1 MIGIGIDTSLRSSG
15 RIMRPSSIANLV
27 ADWDPYAVSKD
38 GSNLVAQV
46 DDTTGTH
53 PFLQATGAAKPTW
66 VANSMNG
73 HPVLRFAGAQFMQLA
88 TAAQL
93 SYERTQ
99 AWTMYTVVRTTGSAT
114 DQCILAKGNPAGQGY
129 GFSFGN
135 GGTVNNIRVAIA
147 SSGANRIIGDAT
159 ATMLNTSHVVVI
171 TYDGSSA
178 VGGVN
183 VYVDGASVSVG
194 ATVNT
199 LSATIINALN
209 FTLGFN
215 QIAAYFTG
223 DFARGGLYSRVVTAA
238 ERGKLT
244 RFLGSR
250 FGITVT

>member
-1 MIGIGIDTSLRSSG
+1 MQNSIGIRLGGMG
-15 RIMRPSSIANLV
+15 RTFSPSQLSNLA
-27 ADWDPYAVSKD
+27 ADWDPTLVTKD
-38 GSNLVAQV
+38 GSDLVSQLN
-46 DDTTGTH
+46 DRTGTH

-66 VANSMNG
+66 IANSMNG
-73 HPVLRFAGAQFMQLA
+73 QPILRFAGSHFMQLA

-99 AWTMYTVVRTTGSAT
+99 AWTMYTVLRVTGAAT
-114 DQCILAKGNPAGQGY
+114 DQCILAKGNPAGQGF
-129 GFSFGN
+129 GFSAGN
-135 GGTVNNIRVAIA
+135 GGTVNNVRVAIA

-159 ATMLNTSHVVVI
+159 ATLQNNNRVIVV

-183 VYVDGASVSVG
+183 VYVNGSSVAVG

-215 QIAAYFTG
+215 QIAAYLTG
-223 DFARGGLYSRVVTAA
+223 DFARGGVYSRVLATA
-238 ERGKLT
+238 ERSSLT
-244 RFLGSR
+244 RFLGLR
-250 FGITVT
+250 YGITVA